1 MKQLQIGFKLWN
13 YLFVGLTKYKIMAF
27 SCFGKCGKLSNSGK
41 YKMPKKQKML
51 RFARLADKTVLAN
64 TRHTCHAQRPY
75 LPNSPVAQVANFA
88 ILEKLAQL
96 FNISQNTCQTHTC

>member
-27 SCFGKCGKLSNSGK
+27 SCFGKCGKFSNSGK

-64 TRHTCHAQRPY
+64 TRHTCHALIRY
-75 LPNSPVAQVANFA
+75 LPNLPHLPNAFFK
-88 ILEKLAQL
+88 EKQHLP
-96 FNISQNTCQTHTC
+96 C

>member
-1 MKQLQIGFKLWN
+1 M
-13 YLFVGLTKYKIMAF
+13 YTKPHNFMPSTIYSTLAKIA
-27 SCFGKCGKLSNSGK
+27 
-41 YKMPKKQKML
+41 
-51 RFARLADKTVLAN
+51 
-64 TRHTCHAQRPY
+64 PY